1 MVGEGGNE
9 MTQDFTRD
17 KPIYSQLVD
26 KICGDILKGNLQ
38 PGDKM
43 QSVREYSLEVGV
55 NVNTVQRVYKELEMM
70 GLTDT
75 KRGQGTFITTEEG
88 RIQRLREDMKVE
100 LVTQFVQSLQ
110 RLVFQKKKS
119 FKFCKERKR
128 VNDSTSTCLV

>member
-38 PGDKM
+38 PGDKI

-100 LVTQFVQSLQ
+100 LVTQFVQSIAAFGFSKEEIIQILQ
-110 RLVFQKKKS
+110 R
-119 FKFCKERKR
+119 KEESK
-128 VNDSTSTCLV
+128 

>member
-75 KRGQGTFITTEEG
+75 KRGQGTFITTDEG

-100 LVTQFVQSLQ
+100 LVTQFVQSIAAFGFSKEEIIQILQ
-110 RLVFQKKKS
+110 R
-119 FKFCKERKR
+119 KEESK
-128 VNDSTSTCLV
+128 